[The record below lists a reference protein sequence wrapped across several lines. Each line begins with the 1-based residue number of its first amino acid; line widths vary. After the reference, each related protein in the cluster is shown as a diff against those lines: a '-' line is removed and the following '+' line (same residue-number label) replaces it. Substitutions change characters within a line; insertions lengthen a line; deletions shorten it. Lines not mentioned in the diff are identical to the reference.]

1 MWTIKI
7 LIPILWFLLIQNII
21 RQIYYFQYLL
31 VFTNRSVAGKFR
43 NHIRPKLSSHEIA
56 VHAVVSSPVA
66 AVDHRMQERTG
77 TPGSPGSRQ
86 FFFTGQRST
95 VKCRKYVGRLK
106 TYNFQSYSVI
116 NQVEHLLMQTSTA
129 TYRTYLTLNAK
140 TYMKQN
146 TSWIKH
152 LTV

>member
-1 MWTIKI
+1 MIFNDSEFI
-7 LIPILWFLLIQNII
+7 LQIL
-21 RQIYYFQYLL
+21 YFQYFL
-31 VFTNRSVAGKFR
+31 VFTNRSVAEKFR

-95 VKCRKYVGRLK
+95 VKRRKYVGRLN
-106 TYNFQSYSVI
+106 TYIPLTFNLII
-116 NQVEHLLMQTSTA
+116 NLIQ
-129 TYRTYLTLNAK
+129 
-140 TYMKQN
+140 
-146 TSWIKH
+146 
-152 LTV
+152 